1 MAEGKYEV
9 PVHML
14 FVTGPLRD
22 RLFERFSRLYAGA
35 ADVRVMKDRRY
46 GERRRSLR
54 DADPD
59 RRMADRRQRPAD
71 WIFPPEP
78 V

>member
-1 MAEGKYEV
+1 MAEGEYKV

-35 ADVRVMKDRRY
+35 ADVRVVKDRRY
-46 GERRRSLR
+46 SERRRTLQ
-54 DADPD
+54 AVDPERRGTD
-59 RRMADRRQRPAD
+59 RRRRAAD